1 MPGTSPWIVEI
12 GAAAESQDVFYAVPH
27 AGAGVAAVRDLCRH
41 VGRFA
46 SSAAV
51 RLPAREARLDEPPVC
66 DVRQIARRC
75 AEAIAEHA
83 RHRPI
88 TLYGHCSGAIIAFEV
103 ARRLPP
109 GSLRALFLSA
119 HAAPDRI
126 PVSGAWQWP
135 TPAFVRRVADD
146 GYLPDFIVDDEELL
160 ELILPA
166 LRADYEAIESYRP
179 DGPDVTRIDAE
190 IIGLLGDADAGVSRD
205 DFAAWSRFTSAGLR
219 THLMPGGHNL
229 LLDHAADVAGVI
241 ISCSRWDTVLEHVDA

>member
-1 MPGTSPWIVEI
+1 MASVSPWVVEV
-12 GAAAESQDVFYAVPH
+12 AAPANTGGQDVFYAVPH

-41 VGRFA
+41 VGLFT

-51 RLPAREARLDEPPVC
+51 RLPAREARLDESPLR
-66 DVRQIARRC
+66 DVLQIARQC

-83 RHRPI
+83 RGRPI

-109 GSLRALFLSA
+109 RNLRTLFLSA
-119 HAAPDRI
+119 HPAPDRI

-135 TPAFVRRVADD
+135 TPAFMRRVVHD
-146 GYLPDFIVDDEELL
+146 GYLPDFIMDDEELL

-179 DGPDVTRIDAE
+179 DDDARIDVP
-190 IIGLLGDADAGVSRD
+190 IIGLLGDAETGVSWD
-205 DFAAWSRFTSAGLR
+205 DFTAWSRFTSAGLR
-219 THLMPGGHNL
+219 TQLMPGGHNL
-229 LLDHAADVAGVI
+229 LLDHAADVAEVI
-241 ISCSRWDTVLEHVDA
+241 ISGSRWRAGLEHAHA